1 MTVTREGQ
9 DTSSIV
15 AVRNQSTEVVLYT
28 FTHPPGPY
36 TFRLREH
43 RLGSEDENGQQVGE
57 VLTGPQE
64 MLQVRLGSY
73 TSNGSDIEKY
83 ALLVPGNEMTN
94 GSTVRCTYREPG
106 GSEFVGCDC
115 LNRTTFTV
123 MVFEEIDTPAT
134 TTATTAATTH
144 DATTHNVTTPSTEP
158 PTGGKWQ
165 YYSQMCNVL

>member
-1 MTVTREGQ
+1 MKRREGGREEEERKVQIIRFPLYAALCVTVTREGQ

-15 AVRNQSTEVVLYT
+15 AVRNQSTEVVLYA
-28 FTHPPGPY
+28 FTHPHGLY

-43 RLGSEDENGQQVGE
+43 CLGSEDDQPVGE
-57 VLTGPQE
+57 ELTGPQE

-106 GSEFVGCDC
+106 GSEFVSCDC
-115 LNRTTFTV
+115 LNRTTLTV
-123 MVFEEIDTPAT
+123 VVFEEGKY
-134 TTATTAATTH
+134 
-144 DATTHNVTTPSTEP
+144 
-158 PTGGKWQ
+158 TGVIITGR
-165 YYSQMCNVL
+165 